1 MSNYLAVHE
10 EGAGR
15 EGVEE
20 FLCPWVIRCVSN
32 RKPEENTAEASNNL
46 GRRITEIK

>member
-1 MSNYLAVHE
+1 MNNHLAVHE
-10 EGAGR
+10 DRASR

-20 FLCPWVIRCVSN
+20 FCCPWVIRCVSN
-32 RKPEENTAEASNNL
+32 RNPEENTEEASNNL